1 MANISK
7 AQGALKAAQNALQKQ
22 EAEYAEALAKAQ
34 KMKASEMSK
43 SILDAIDL
51 VTEHKL
57 ERLEFDKTLVC
68 TIEDDTNKKK
78 GEYIVTDGSTSFT
91 AYSDVTIYMK
101 GLRVYVTVPNGN
113 FDNKKLITGRYIDS
127 ENAEYYTYKPPFE
140 DYLDMSGNLIKNN
153 IEKGLVANHPTN
165 KEVVVWQTDNFTQG
179 KGYTLLGIKADFRSW
194 LSSYKAKSG
203 EYGLR
208 LDIESR
214 ETSTS
219 QGEDKLKHYS
229 CELTNND
236 MYGNPYNF
244 ETFYSQEKTFD
255 IAKISEIVSMKLVF
269 FQKPGTFKDKN
280 GKEIQYKTISNKTS
294 LEKIESDRLKA
305 IRDLKVSD
313 FETEA
318 AYYEALEKI
327 NGEYEKKR
335 KKLEMDLP
343 ANLFVKNPYISLG
356 YAEQDF
362 EEDTVLLMSLDSK
375 TYDATSTKTQ
385 NTKTINARWIHF
397 IKNEDGTDSDVVS
410 IDYEDE
416 IPLNAEIHWY
426 RYYLSE
432 GLDDEL
438 AGVFWDEIE
447 SNKNKLSY
455 TFYPDI
461 NTEFERIKVIVE
473 NPSRKYVKLQKQLE
487 LNRINMDDS
496 IDEGEKL
503 IQKQAV
509 EEDYSYE
516 SKVNYY
522 ESEVIVF
529 ENEKPVA
536 NPATVD
542 LIQGLQI
549 SVDPADK
556 GGLDGKYCI
565 YGVDYKLLNNAEK
578 ERLRPLEATYSSLV
592 TGEPTLDKAAKI
604 TWKIPLQHTMIH
616 PPQVGKEFHYK
627 ITNEKGE
634 EVPEPSIIE
643 FLYSNGTKAPA
654 TADQIEKKE
663 YPEEATHILISRDGT
678 ENYSQS
684 DDTEAMQIEVKQY
697 FRIKE
702 LYTPGDSNNTIEC
715 IVLKNN
721 IEYPASAQL
730 TFGPQGTNGT
740 NYTLSLEF
748 DNNESCLLATSADGL
763 GVTAH
768 LFDYENKPIEDVTCS
783 FSWYSGDG
791 KKMESLGKGSMKTI
805 VKVAESYRNNRDLD
819 YYILQGVINYGK
831 ETKVDE
837 ETGEKTEIPGVDLTA
852 YLPIPIKY
860 DNSFTLAEA
869 PTTII
874 YDNNG
879 TNPVYYK
886 GGLKIYKEDQS
897 KPFKDDSCFWQIT
910 TTDTT
915 GQEKGFYPFVRDDAN
930 GNSEVVPTN
939 SYYSKENSSG
949 EMVPLKEVALQYIKT
964 TVIDT
969 ENSTEEVLWTQP
981 LLIQQNRWPS
991 AMLNK
996 WDGTLQIDNKE
1007 GTILSQ
1013 MVGAGYKDSQNR
1025 YNGVLMGNV
1034 NIALASDAAVSASTP
1049 ENPVQ
1054 AATRKNGTTGVYGF
1068 HEGAPSF
1075 GFMDNGTAFL
1085 GKKGAGQIL
1094 LDGKKST
1101 IQSSSYRNGT
1111 GDAKTEGLK
1120 PGQQGMC
1127 IDLDD
1132 GWIDMQGPGEN
1143 NKAVVH
1149 LDTRGT
1155 VGSTHH
1161 PYFNIKSQAG
1171 RNMMMISPNEYY
1183 LQTDGYQVETTSNG
1197 ETTPGQGIKLDLK
1210 NSKLTGYN
1218 FHLKTIESSGTYQ
1231 GSYVELNSGGKPY
1244 FRVHYKKAKTNGKNE
1259 SDSVKKA
1266 RDHDLIY
1273 IGTDN
1278 FYLQSR
1284 RFDSTDQ
1291 TGTKINL
1298 DSGKITSYNFN
1309 LEAGT
1314 GANKIILNSSSSGNN
1329 YPLKIGPNFS
1339 VKWNGYMT
1347 ASSGKIGGWTIGT
1360 SSLTST
1366 TGKTT
1371 LNSNG
1376 NITCDYLKADGTVN
1390 VGGTVNV
1397 SGTVNIG
1404 GTVHIGGGA
1413 TDSIT
1418 LAGQVLSIKNID
1430 VVTGVNH
1437 WADEAGDSVTFWALR
1452 SNSIEDAK
1460 FVKVTIREPYTS
1472 CNMRTI
1478 PMLAGGTN
1486 RGEVSSTKN
1495 KANIVSV
1502 G

>member
-43 SILDAIDL
+43 AILDAVDL

-165 KEVVVWQTDNFTQG
+165 KEVVVWQIDNFTQG
-179 KGYTLLGIKADFRSW
+179 KGYTLLGIRADFRSW
-194 LSSYKAKSG
+194 LSSYKTKSG

-208 LDIESR
+208 LDIQSR

-255 IAKISEIVSMKLVF
+255 ISKIAEIVSMKLVF
-269 FQKPGTFKDKN
+269 FQKPGTFKNKEGEIPHSFN
-280 GKEIQYKTISNKTS
+280 G
-294 LEKIESDRLKA
+294 A
-305 IRDLKVSD
+305 
-313 FETEA
+313 
-318 AYYEALEKI
+318 
-327 NGEYEKKR
+327 
-335 KKLEMDLP
+335 DLP
-343 ANLFVKNPYISLG
+343 ANLFVKNPYVSLG

-362 EEDTVLLMSLDSK
+362 ADDTVLLMSLDSK

-397 IKNEDGTDSDVVS
+397 IKNEDGTDADVVS

-416 IPLNAEIHWY
+416 IPANAEIHWY

-461 NTEFERIKVIVE
+461 NAEFERIKVIVE
-473 NPSRKYVKLQKQLE
+473 NPSRKYIKLQKQLE
-487 LNRINMDDS
+487 LNKINMDDS
-496 IDEGEKL
+496 LDEGEKL
-503 IQKQAV
+503 IQKQAI

-522 ESEVIVF
+522 ESDVIVF

-542 LIQGLQI
+542 LVNGLQI

-565 YGVDYKLLNNAEK
+565 YGIDYKLLNSAEK
-578 ERLRPLEATYSSLV
+578 GRMRPLEATYSSLV
-592 TGEPTLDKAAKI
+592 TGEPSLDKAAKI
-604 TWKIPLQHTMIH
+604 TWKIPLQHTMIY
-616 PPQVGKEFHYK
+616 PPTKGKEYLFETK
-627 ITNEKGE
+627 NMDGSVTSDKAT
-634 EVPEPSIIE
+634 IE
-643 FLYSNGTKAPA
+643 FLFSNNVRVAA
-654 TADQIEKKE
+654 TEVQLAKPEF
-663 YPEEATHILISRDGT
+663 YPESATHILITRDGT
-678 ENYSQS
+678 EDYTKTGE
-684 DDTEAMQIEVKQY
+684 DTEAQQIEVKQY
-697 FRIKE
+697 FRIKDV
-702 LYTPGDSNNTIEC
+702 YQPGNSNNTIEC

-721 IEYPASAQL
+721 IEYPASADL

-740 NYTLSLEF
+740 DYTLTLEF
-748 DNNESCLLATSADGL
+748 ENNQNCLYAKSSSGIN
-763 GVTAH
+763 VTAH
-768 LFDYENKPIEDVTCS
+768 LMDYENKPIEDVTCS
-783 FSWYSGDG
+783 FSWYSGD
-791 KKMESLGKGSMKTI
+791 KDKMESLGSGSMKTLI
-805 VKVAESYRNNRDLD
+805 RVKEAYRNNTDLD

-831 ETKVDE
+831 ATKTNENGDE
-837 ETGEKTEIPGVDLTA
+837 IEVPGVNLTA

-860 DNSFTLAEA
+860 DNSFTLIEA

-879 TNPVYYK
+879 VNPTYYK

-897 KPFKDDSCFWQIT
+897 KPFTGQNCFWQVIT
-910 TTDTT
+910 TDES
-915 GQEKGFYPFVRDDAN
+915 GQENGYYPFIRDNEN
-930 GNSEVVPTN
+930 GISELVPTN
-939 SYYSKENSSG
+939 SYYNKIKNG
-949 EMVPLKEVALQYIKT
+949 KTVPLTEIALQYCQF
-964 TVIDT
+964 T
-969 ENSTEEVLWTQP
+969 EDSKVSVFWTQP
-981 LLIQQNRWPS
+981 ILIRQNRWPS

-996 WDGTLQIDNKE
+996 WDGTLQIDENQ

-1013 MVGAGYKDSQNR
+1013 MVGAGYKDDENR
-1025 YNGVLMGNV
+1025 FNGVLMGNV
-1034 NIALASDAAVSASTP
+1034 SIALAS
-1049 ENPVQ
+1049 E
-1054 AATRKNGTTGVYGF
+1054 AATAVAKDEDLIKGNTRPEGTTGVYGF
-1068 HEGAPSF
+1068 HQGAPSF
-1075 GFMDNGTAFL
+1075 GLMDNGTAFF
-1085 GKKGAGQIL
+1085 GKAGGGQIL
-1094 LDGKKST
+1094 IDGNSST
-1101 IQSSSYRNGT
+1101 IQSYKYRNGT
-1111 GDAKTEGLK
+1111 EGGKTEGFK
-1120 PGQQGMC
+1120 PKQQGMC
-1127 IDLDD
+1127 IDLDN
-1132 GWIDMQGPGEN
+1132 GWIDIQGSGKEN
-1143 NKAVVH
+1143 KSVVH
-1149 LDTRGT
+1149 LGT
-1155 VGSTHH
+1155 EGTDAD
-1161 PYFNIKSQAG
+1161 PYARIVSKAG
-1171 RNMMMISPNEYY
+1171 NPMLEISSKEYY
-1183 LQTDGYQVETTSNG
+1183 LQTDGYTVEKSTTDSETGAVTVET
-1197 ETTPGQGIKLDLK
+1197 PGKGIKLDLEK
-1210 NSKLTGYN
+1210 SSLTGYD
-1218 FHLKTIESSGTYQ
+1218 FHLKTIESSGTFK
-1231 GSYVELNSGGKPY
+1231 GSYVELDSGGKPY
-1244 FRVHYKKAKTNGKNE
+1244 FKVHYERAQTNNEEWSASVNKKRSHN
-1259 SDSVKKA
+1259 
-1266 RDHDLIY
+1266 LIY
-1273 IGTDN
+1273 IGTDD

-1284 RFDSTDQ
+1284 KFDTTDE

-1298 DSGKITSYNFN
+1298 DSGRITSYNFN

-1314 GANKIILNSSSSGNN
+1314 GANKIIMNSSSTNN
-1329 YPLKIGPNFS
+1329 DYPLKIGPKFK
-1339 VKWNGYMT
+1339 VKWDGSLEASGINVSGTVNATDGKIGSWSINSGAIENGNVKLT
-1347 ASSGKIGGWTIGT
+1347 SDGNLVASNVDLSGKIEASSGKIGSWSITNG
-1360 SSLTST
+1360 SLSAGST
-1366 TGKTT
+1366 T
-1371 LNSNG
+1371 LYSSG
-1376 NITCDYLKADGTVN
+1376 NIYCTNLTTAGTVI
-1390 VGGTVNV
+1390 
-1397 SGTVNIG
+1397 IG
-1404 GTVHIGGGA
+1404 G
-1413 TDSIT
+1413 DSIK
-1418 LAGQVLSIKNID
+1418 LGGQLID
-1430 VVTGVNH
+1430 ITEVPVMVGVNH
-1437 WADEAGDSVTFWALR
+1437 WAGGDEVTFWALGS
-1452 SNSIEDAK
+1452 SNLFEASNL
-1460 FVKVTIREPYTS
+1460 FKVTIRETFVQARLK
-1472 CNMRTI
+1472 NI
-1478 PMLAGGTN
+1478 PMLTAGGKTYD
-1486 RGEVSSTKN
+1486 GTTGPEN
-1495 KANIVSV
+1495 KANVVSK